1 MPVILTDPAVLNGTE
16 PMPAMANDPV
26 QIGDWLVDPRDD
38 SLARGSE
45 RVKIEP
51 RTMRLL
57 MRLAQSPGT
66 VISQDE
72 LLESVWSGV
81 VVGTAS
87 IYQSMSQLRKVLG
100 DVDDP
105 PRYIET
111 VARKGYRLVARV
123 APLTVLKPAAAEAG
137 APPPVPQA
145 EPRPA
150 SWPWVVLASVAGMFV
165 MAAVWQFAP
174 PLDSLPE
181 KASIVVLPFVDLT
194 AGRSEQSFCD
204 GLTEE
209 TSSWLAQ
216 IPTLRVVARTSAFG
230 YRNREDDVRT
240 IGRELQTSHVLRGS
254 LRRSGNRMRITVTLL
269 DTKEGDNLWSKSY
282 NVEAGDVLAV
292 QEEVARSVAGNLELR
307 ITSDT
312 EKRLAGRRSGNPEA
326 QRLYLIARSHSAQLD
341 GPSNEQAIELF
352 RQALKADPS
361 FALAKVW
368 LASAISNRRYF
379 ADESVASLMGE
390 IEPLL
395 TDAARLAPEL
405 SDLYVVRGEIAN
417 DNRQTE
423 AALKDLRRALE
434 LEPNSRNAAT
444 GLGYYYLTN
453 AAPRDA
459 LTYYT
464 IAVGIDPRVFGLHGK
479 TCLALSQLAQF
490 DAAEAACERARALG
504 PASPQPYTDSSSLE
518 ASRGRIGEAL
528 RWSDAALERGRDI
541 AEVYGQRATWLLSLG
556 LTEAAGQVYQKAR
569 VANASAANRNL
580 ALIHAACAASIERGG
595 AEGLHDFLRDSGL
608 GATEDPGALFVLANA
623 ALMVRDTRLAN
634 EFVAR
639 AQASPELASADVAGG
654 WQAMYGTSFLLVRAM
669 ALQSGGDSKGAA
681 RDLDSLGQLLAQ
693 LEDAGVLTR
702 GLFELQAQL
711 AAVRGDPDA
720 AMSALRRAVQLGW
733 CDVWLAEHQPYF
745 DSLRNRN
752 DFRELLATV
761 RARNVATAASLK
773 TRLAA
778 LGTGPDQSFG
788 GQATGE
794 PPASPRPQRSKA
806 W

>member
-57 MRLAQSPGT
+57 MRLAQSPGN
-66 VISQDE
+66 VISQEE

-100 DVDDP
+100 DSDDP

-111 VARKGYRLVARV
+111 VARKGYRLVAAV
-123 APLTVLKPAAAEAG
+123 SPVSAAPGAGAQPAATR
-137 APPPVPQA
+137 P

-150 SWPWVVLASVAGMFV
+150 AWPWAVLASISGLFV
-165 MAAVWQFAP
+165 LAAVWRFAP
-174 PLDSLPE
+174 PLEALPE

-230 YRNREDDVRT
+230 YRDREDDVRT

-254 LRRSGNRMRITVTLL
+254 LRRSGNRMRITVALL
-269 DTKEGDNLWSKSY
+269 DTRKGDNLWSSSY
-282 NVEAGDVLAV
+282 DVEAGDVLSV

-307 ITSDT
+307 ITSET

-326 QRLYLIARSHSAQLD
+326 QRLYLIAKSHAARLD
-341 GPSNEQAIELF
+341 GPSNEQSIALF
-352 RQALKADPS
+352 RQSIEADPS
-361 FALAKVW
+361 FALPKIW
-368 LASAISNRRYF
+368 LAFAISNRRYF
-379 ADESVASLMGE
+379 SNEPIEALMSE

-395 TDAARLAPEL
+395 ADAARIAPEV

-417 DNRQTE
+417 DNRHVQ
-423 AALKDLRRALE
+423 AALKDLRYALQ
-434 LEPNSRNAAT
+434 LEPNSRTAAN
-444 GLGYYYLTN
+444 GLAYYYLTN

-464 IAVGIDPRVFGLHGK
+464 IAVGIDPRVFALHGNS
-479 TCLALSQLAQF
+479 CLAHSQLAQF
-490 DAAEAACERARALG
+490 EAADAACARARAL
-504 PASPQPYTDSSSLE
+504 SPESPMPYSNTSYME
-518 ASRGRIGEAL
+518 AARGRIAEAL
-528 RWSDAALERGRDI
+528 RWNDAALKHGNDI
-541 AEVYGQRATWLLSLG
+541 AATYAQRATWLLALG
-556 LTEAAGQVYQKAR
+556 LPEDAGRVYQRAQK
-569 VANASAANRNL
+569 ANAAAANRNM
-580 ALIHAACAASIERGG
+580 ALILMGCASAIERGG
-595 AEGLHDFLRDSGL
+595 ADALHAFLRDSGL
-608 GATEDPGALFVLANA
+608 GVAEDPNVLFVLANA

-634 EFVAR
+634 ELIGR
-639 AQASPELASADVAGG
+639 AQASPLLEPEDMVSG
-654 WQAMYGTSFLLVRAM
+654 WQAMHGYSYLLIRAA
-669 ALQSGGDSKGAA
+669 ALQAGGDSKGAA
-681 RDLDSLGQLLAQ
+681 ADLGKLDQLLAK
-693 LEDAGVLTR
+693 LVDAGVQTR
-702 GLFELQAQL
+702 GLLELQASL
-711 AAVRGDPDA
+711 DAMRGRPDA

-733 CDVWLAEHQPYF
+733 SDVWLAEHQPYF
-745 DSLRNRN
+745 DSLRDRS

-761 RARNVATAASLK
+761 RAGNAGTAASLK
-773 TRLAA
+773 SRLVADA
-778 LGTGPDQSFG
+778 
-788 GQATGE
+788 GE
-794 PPASPRPQRSKA
+794 SG
-806 W
+806 